1 MLRDE
6 IKQTISGNTR
16 NMNSCE
22 IKIDEIQQTMSNISS
37 ENTRNTNSFEMKIQ
51 DLKGYFDRQM
61 SNVNERMS
69 HLAEGQA
76 FPEIRQNIVNN
87 NSQHPTGCSDNQY
100 NHQSDKVQINGD
112 SENMSRQ
119 NQQTYPYEQ
128 FTSHSHNSVNNSQF
142 DPQIQYRNRQFHPSH
157 SGVPSHA
164 SKINMKPQYYD
175 GTEDIDEYLNQFE
188 IFTEINNWDYLN
200 KSLYLASSLKEG
212 ARVILS
218 ELDSHERRD
227 FHSLVKALNNRY
239 GSVNKAEI
247 FRAKLL
253 TRVKREN
260 ESLSELAQSIKKLT
274 RQAYPGAPTS
284 VTDTLALDHFI
295 DSLNDPDLRLRVR
308 EARPRDVNEAE
319 VLAVRLETYKQ
330 ADKHRNR
337 LIKNID
343 NNTPVLPIKTES
355 IHQEKN
361 IETTM
366 QEIRNKTRNGGFQK

>member
-1 MLRDE
+1 MEHSHEIEFNPKSRSSIGENETLNRNSSEMISITRQQSIESLNTVDEYQNKSSENETNEIIHVVTMFRDE
-6 IKQTISGNTR
+6 IKQTISENTR

-22 IKIDEIQQTMSNISS
+22 FKIDEIQQTMSNISS

-61 SNVNERMS
+61 SNVNKRVS

-87 NSQHPTGCSDNQY
+87 NSQHPTGCGDNQY
-100 NHQSDKVQINGD
+100 NHQSDKEQINGD

-142 DPQIQYRNRQFHPSH
+142 DPQIQYRNRQLHPSH

-164 SKINMKPQYYD
+164 SKMNMKPQYYD

-200 KSLYLASSLKEG
+200 KSLYLASSLKRG

-227 FHSLVKALNNRY
+227 FHSSVKALNNRK
-239 GSVNKAEI
+239 GNDSVNKAKKILEQ
-247 FRAKLL
+247 KLL
-253 TRVKREN
+253 
-260 ESLSELAQSIKKLT
+260 
-274 RQAYPGAPTS
+274 
-284 VTDTLALDHFI
+284 DFI
-295 DSLNDPDLRLRVR
+295 DSLKSRF
-308 EARPRDVNEAE
+308 E
-319 VLAVRLETYKQ
+319 K
-330 ADKHRNR
+330 
-337 LIKNID
+337 
-343 NNTPVLPIKTES
+343 ES
-355 IHQEKN
+355 LLGMN
-361 IETTM
+361 
-366 QEIRNKTRNGGFQK
+366 F